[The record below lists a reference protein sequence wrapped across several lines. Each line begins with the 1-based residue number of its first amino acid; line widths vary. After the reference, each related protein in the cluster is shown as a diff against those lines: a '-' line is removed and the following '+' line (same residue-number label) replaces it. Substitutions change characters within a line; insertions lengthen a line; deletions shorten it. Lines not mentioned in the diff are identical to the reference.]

1 MQLQELVSGKKLIL
15 SQASKIFVF
24 KQKKIFFYNLDLFGE
39 DVWLGFFLKFNLN
52 LFLYKLNSL
61 IKSNIKKPIKTI
73 FPSPKNN
80 VGRASI
86 HAKILVNL
94 YIFRKFAKIINDH
107 MDLYLIITYKS
118 QIIIS
123 VVVQGFKFI
132 LKIRTHASGGFGFHS
147 FHTNAITR
155 VVKLIVNIA

>member
-1 MQLQELVSGKKLIL
+1 M
-15 SQASKIFVF
+15 
-24 KQKKIFFYNLDLFGE
+24 FGW
-39 DVWLGFFLKFNLN
+39 VFFLKFNLN
-52 LFLYKLNSL
+52 LCLYKLNSL
-61 IKSNIKKPIKTI
+61 IKSNIKNLPIKTI

-118 QIIIS
+118 QIIIL
-123 VVVQGFKFI
+123 VVV
-132 LKIRTHASGGFGFHS
+132 
-147 FHTNAITR
+147 
-155 VVKLIVNIA
+155 

>member
-15 SQASKIFVF
+15 SYASKIFVF

-39 DVWLGFFLKFNLN
+39 DVWLGFFLKFNIN
-52 LFLYKLNSL
+52 LCLYKLNSL
-61 IKSNIKKPIKTI
+61 IKSNIKNLPIKTI
-73 FPSPKNN
+73 FPSPINN

-118 QIIIS
+118 QIIIL
-123 VVVQGFKFI
+123 VVV
-132 LKIRTHASGGFGFHS
+132 
-147 FHTNAITR
+147 
-155 VVKLIVNIA
+155 

>member
-24 KQKKIFFYNLDLFGE
+24 KQKKIYFYNLDLFGE
-39 DVWLGFFLKFNLN
+39 DVWLVFFFLKFNLN

-61 IKSNIKKPIKTI
+61 IKSNIKSLPIKTI
-73 FPSPKNN
+73 FPSPLNN

-107 MDLYLIITYKS
+107 MDLFLIITYKS
-118 QIIIS
+118 QIIIP
-123 VVVQGFKFI
+123 VVVLRLQIHFENPY
-132 LKIRTHASGGFGFHS
+132 ACFGWVGLPQFSHK
-147 FHTNAITR
+147 R
-155 VVKLIVNIA
+155 YYPRC